1 MSLLHSSPSPHILQR
16 QSARIGLSYHCLMQ
30 HSGSQYLHKSC
41 YHLWDCSVRLTPTLH
56 FFLQSGHLNWYMQQ
70 HSLAQGEPLLSG
82 KPKSPLTNCNS
93 NFNTTKGASKIQFRQ
108 HGVETPKI
116 LLFQQMRK

>member
-1 MSLLHSSPSPHILQR
+1 MSLLHSFSSPHQLQR
-16 QSARIGLSYHCLMQ
+16 QSAPTGLSDHCLMQ
-30 HSGSQYLHKSC
+30 RSGGQYILKSC
-41 YHLWDCSVRLTPTLH
+41 YHLWICSLRLTPTLQ